1 MREGGTHWKGGR
13 EMQTNDYCKLYLG
26 YADYFDPLDD
36 AEVGRLVRAMI
47 QYKRDGTEPEFRRN
61 ERFVWPAIKRDIDFS
76 AQRQKE
82 ISEARRN
89 AGKKGGRPKKQ
100 EDGAAKNW
108 VSEATGYDFSQVMVW
123 YLQNVCESP
132 TERET
137 RELAEIA
144 GEMQDNDCCIAIM
157 ETCVELRH
165 KEWPYI
171 KAALQQKIENGEDYL
186 EAYKVSEEI
195 RRQDNKNRNHS
206 SRRIDWK
213 EL

>member
-1 MREGGTHWKGGR
+1 
-13 EMQTNDYCKLYLG
+13 MQTNDYCKIYLG
-26 YADYFDPLDD
+26 YADYFDPLED

-47 QYKRDGTEPEFRRN
+47 QYKRDGTEPEFPGN

-89 AGKKGGRPKKQ
+89 AGKKGGRPRKQ
-100 EDGAAKNW
+100 EDGQQKNW
-108 VSEATGYDFSQVMVW
+108 VSEVTGHDFTQVMEW
-123 YLQNVCESP
+123 YFQNVCESP
-132 TERET
+132 TEREIK
-137 RELAEIA
+137 ELAEIA
-144 GEMQDNDCCIAIM
+144 GEIQDNACCIAII

-171 KAALQQKIENGEDYL
+171 KAALTQKMEQGEDSI

-195 RRQDNKNRNHS
+195 RRQDHKNS
-206 SRRIDWK
+206 VDKKERRISW
-213 EL
+213 EEI